1 MQSVV
6 AASLA
11 AAAAAAALF
20 WVLCCITVV
29 PCAGRVDAASP
40 CTSTACRDTYEQ
52 QLFECAS
59 RKYGLDE
66 AILGF
71 SGTGSNQAEASSMA
85 TTAAWASGCSQQLSQ
100 VLGLL
105 MVEPLYYMHVPLK

>member
-1 MQSVV
+1 MPRL
-6 AASLA
+6 LA
-11 AAAAAAALF
+11 
-20 WVLCCITVV
+20 
-29 PCAGRVDAASP
+29 
-40 CTSTACRDTYEQ
+40 TSTACRDTYEQ

-85 TTAAWASGCSQQLSQ
+85 TTAAWQPLDAASS
-100 VLGLL
+100 
-105 MVEPLYYMHVPLK
+105 